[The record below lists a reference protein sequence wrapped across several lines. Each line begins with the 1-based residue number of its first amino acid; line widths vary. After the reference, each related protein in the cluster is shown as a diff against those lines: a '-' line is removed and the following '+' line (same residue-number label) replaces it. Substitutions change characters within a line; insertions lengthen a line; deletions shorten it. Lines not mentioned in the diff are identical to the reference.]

1 MIINQQQ
8 IMYIT
13 ILAIIIIV
21 FFNYNKS
28 VITEGLDPVSAI
40 VGGSPQPD
48 EANSVI
54 DNKDASG
61 FMTDK
66 TTDSKI
72 DDIASQI
79 KECETIISEI
89 NEVLP
94 RRLEDITIGTVN
106 QTENLEQ
113 VGFTIE
119 QGVINTLSSV
129 TGNNE
134 PTGTWKIN
142 AILPRG
148 KQGSIGI
155 RGPRGTSGYHGQVGD
170 EGRPG
175 RQGPWGNDCP
185 NNKCN

>member
-28 VITEGLDPVSAI
+28 VITEGLDPASAI
-40 VGGSPQPD
+40 LGGSPEPD
-48 EANSVI
+48 ESEAYNENKALTGKVTTDTSVI
-54 DNKDASG
+54 
-61 FMTDK
+61 
-66 TTDSKI
+66 KI
-72 DDIASQI
+72 DNIGAQI
-79 KECETIISEI
+79 KECEKIIGEI

-94 RRLEDITIGTVN
+94 RRLEDITIGTIN

-119 QGVINTLSSV
+119 QGVIDTLSTV
-129 TGNNE
+129 TGKNE

-148 KQGSIGI
+148 KQGPPGLK
-155 RGPRGTSGYHGQVGD
+155 GNKGTSGYHGEVGD